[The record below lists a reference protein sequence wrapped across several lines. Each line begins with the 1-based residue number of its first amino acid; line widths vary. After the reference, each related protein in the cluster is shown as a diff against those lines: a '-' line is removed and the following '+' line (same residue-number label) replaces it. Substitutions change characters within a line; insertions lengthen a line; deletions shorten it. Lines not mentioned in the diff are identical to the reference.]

1 MGGGCQMNQS
11 RDVRWWIS
19 IPKGFLESGT
29 LPGSFQDAQVALF
42 QKFETLVKL
51 VKYIYQ
57 SSKVLGPSNAF
68 PNLQGLGAQKKVYT
82 VNLDPAV
89 RNLAY
94 PVTLR
99 QL

>member
-1 MGGGCQMNQS
+1 M
-11 RDVRWWIS
+11 
-19 IPKGFLESGT
+19 
-29 LPGSFQDAQVALF
+29 
-42 QKFETLVKL
+42 VKW
-51 VKYIYQ
+51 YIYQ
-57 SSKVLGPSNAF
+57 SSKVLGPSKAF

>member
-1 MGGGCQMNQS
+1 MGEI
-11 RDVRWWIS
+11 VIFT
-19 IPKGFLESGT
+19 I
-29 LPGSFQDAQVALF
+29 
-42 QKFETLVKL
+42 
-51 VKYIYQ
+51 IYQ
-57 SSKVLGPSNAF
+57 SSKVLGPSNPF

-99 QL
+99 QLPVAYDRHVKLGKMIRHVPGKSCSLRCKISRETVI